1 MRDNDNVLKMPKVG
15 TSYASL
21 MFLKLCWVLR
31 IVRDARVSGST
42 AGDLVER
49 WSGAC
54 SVFLKRSRF
63 DKTDHGEG
71 FSTEIELLGK

>member
-21 MFLKLCWVLR
+21 MFFKLCWVLR

-49 WSGAC
+49 WSGGAVERRMLD
-54 SVFLKRSRF
+54 VFEAF
-63 DKTDHGEG
+63 
-71 FSTEIELLGK
+71 